1 MQITQVICRALN
13 YICDRRWIAIRA
25 SEVLNHKRCI
35 FIAPIS
41 SLRYTTHRVF
51 PRADG
56 TIMLLLFVKIQDSY
70 KLHSHVIV
78 KLIGNLIKCK
88 ENPKTWNLCEVIP
101 LNFDTWKITI
111 LFIIIYLFTSIN
123 YKNLVS
129 DWIHSL
135 DYTIRQL
142 PNETTNNPQMTKV
155 CACNAA

>member
-41 SLRYTTHRVF
+41 SLRNTTHRVF

-56 TIMLLLFVKIQDSY
+56 TIMLLLFVKIQAAY
-70 KLHSHVIV
+70 KLRSHVTV
-78 KLIGNLIKCK
+78 KLIDNLIKCK
-88 ENPKTWNLCEVIP
+88 ENPKTWKSDSAELRYVKDN
-101 LNFDTWKITI
+101 
-111 LFIIIYLFTSIN
+111 LFTLIN

-129 DWIHSL
+129 DWIYSMV
-135 DYTIRQL
+135 YTIRQL